1 MTISYPK
8 EKKTIKVEWK
18 KMKKDENGKEKNKC
32 EFRTTVPRRIYELK
46 EVNEKGYDILSYLK
60 NLKWHRFLRLD

>member
-1 MTISYPK
+1 
-8 EKKTIKVEWK
+8 
-18 KMKKDENGKEKNKC
+18 MKKDEKGKEKNKC
-32 EFRTTVPRRIYELK
+32 KFRTTVPRRIYELK